1 MSKSKDLLKNTI
13 IIFFGTLCTKIIS
26 FFLLPLYTGI
36 LSTEEF
42 GIVDLLS
49 TYIALGVPIITL
61 QIEQAVFRYLL
72 DVREKSEKQ
81 KSVISTAFV
90 FVILALSLLIISIL
104 FLFFIK
110 PDIPFK
116 TLLLSNFVISVFA
129 SLFLQI
135 TRGLGDNKAYAFGS
149 FLIAALTVILNVIL
163 ITAFKL
169 GAKGLLISMFL
180 ANLISTI
187 YLFVKQKLYKLIS
200 FKHFEKVQLKELL
213 KYSVPLI
220 PNAISW
226 WMINA
231 SDRTIISFVLG
242 IGANGIYSVANKFS
256 SVYITLYNVFNIAW
270 TESASLTIEDEDR
283 EVFFESIINKA
294 FNGFSTLCIGVISVM
309 PFIFNM
315 FVNKS
320 YSAAYQQIPILML
333 ASLCNVV
340 VGLISTVYVAKKLT
354 KEVAKTSVLAAIIN
368 IGVNL
373 VLVNKIGLYAAS
385 ISTAAAYFTMMIF
398 RYFDVQKYIKIRF
411 NNTVI
416 IFTILLMAFVLYV
429 YYSTNL
435 VLQICALGATVL
447 YAIIINAKTMI
458 QLLGFVKNKVFLAKK
473 DVK

>member
-1 MSKSKDLLKNTI
+1 MSKSKDLFKNTV
-13 IIFFGTLCTKIIS
+13 IIFLGTLCTKIIS
-26 FFLLPLYTGI
+26 FFLLPLYTGV

-61 QIEQAVFRYLL
+61 QIEQAVFRYLI
-72 DVREKSEKQ
+72 DVREKKEKQ
-81 KSVISTAFV
+81 KSVVSSAFV
-90 FVILALSLLIISIL
+90 FVLVTISLLVAAIL
-104 FLFFIK
+104 LLFFIK
-110 PDIPFK
+110 PEIPFK
-116 TLLLSNFVISVFA
+116 MWLLSNFVIATFA

-135 TRGLGDNKAYAFGS
+135 TRGLGDNKTYAFGS
-149 FLIAALTVILNVIL
+149 FLTASATVILNVLL
-163 ITAFKL
+163 ITVFEL

-187 YLFVKQKLYKLIS
+187 YLVVKQKLYKLIA
-200 FKHFEKVQLKELL
+200 FNCFEKNQLKELL

-226 WMINA
+226 WLVNA

-256 SVYITLYNVFNIAW
+256 GVYIMLYNVFNIAW
-270 TESASLTIEDEDR
+270 TESASLAIEDEDK
-283 EVFFESIINKA
+283 ETFFESVINKA
-294 FNGFSTLCIGVISVM
+294 FDAFSALCVGIISIM
-309 PFIFNM
+309 PFVFNF
-315 FVNKS
+315 FVNES
-320 YSAAYQQIPILML
+320 YGAAYQQIPILML

-368 IGVNL
+368 VGVNL
-373 VLVNKIGLYAAS
+373 ILVNKIGLYAAS
-385 ISTAAAYFTMMIF
+385 ISTAVAYFTMMLF
-398 RYFDVQKYIKIRF
+398 RYFDVQKHIKIRF
-411 NNTVI
+411 NNAVI
-416 IFTILLMAFVLYV
+416 TFTILLMAFVLYA

-458 QLLGFVKNKVFLAKK
+458 QLLSFVKNKVFLTKK